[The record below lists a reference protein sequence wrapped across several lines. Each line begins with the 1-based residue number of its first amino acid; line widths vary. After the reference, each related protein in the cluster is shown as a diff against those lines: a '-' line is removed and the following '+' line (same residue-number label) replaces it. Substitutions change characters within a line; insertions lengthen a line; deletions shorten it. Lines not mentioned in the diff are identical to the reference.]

1 MFNFLTKEYWKKK
14 LNDKSGMCFVI
25 PVMSE
30 NELEDGKKYICF
42 RKELTKYG
50 SYIWRE
56 KFVNLT
62 WCKKE
67 NIFIELLAGDFKTY
81 RYGEV
86 YPVSISI
93 GYNPNSYFLN
103 YDPKK
108 INAFD
113 LKELSDICFNLSDEN
128 TQSDEIWDK
137 LITYFDERGIK

>member
-1 MFNFLTKEYWKKK
+1 MFKFLTKEYWKKK

-67 NIFIELLAGDFKTY
+67 NIFLNFLL
-81 RYGEV
+81 V
-86 YPVSISI
+86 ISKHI
-93 GYNPNSYFLN
+93 DMVKYILLIFLL
-103 YDPKK
+103 DT
-108 INAFD
+108 IQIHIF
-113 LKELSDICFNLSDEN
+113 
-128 TQSDEIWDK
+128 
-137 LITYFDERGIK
+137 